1 MKNSLILA
9 GAAALA
15 FTAPV
20 LAQPGKGGGGG
31 NGNGGGK
38 GGGPAAQVQKGGGGG
53 GGPQMRGN
61 GGGGGPKEMRGGG
74 GQQQA
79 RGNGGGGGKQQMR
92 GGGAPQREARGGGGP
107 QEMRGPGKREMR
119 VERQAQRQQQQ
130 RGPVREA
137 RAERGGGKQFKGNGK
152 GDVRIAQDRGPA
164 QYDARYVQRTDRV
177 DGKFFRS
184 DQGYNYVASPA
195 FRTTGLV
202 DGCPPGLAA
211 KGNGCLPPGQAKKLV
226 GGAIP
231 VALGSALLPT
241 YYRNWYPDNDDYYY
255 RTSDDYVYR
264 IDRDRNYVDAY
275 WPLADDWNGAYYVG
289 SAYPQDYLGYYN
301 VPVQYQPWYADNG
314 DDYYRYADG
323 AIYQVDRQGGV
334 IESIVSLLAGGFGVG
349 QQIPAGYDA
358 YNVPYDYRDRYV
370 DNDEHMYRYN
380 DGYIYDVDPTTQIV
394 QAIVETLV

>member
-1 MKNSLILA
+1 MKNGFILA

-31 NGNGGGK
+31 NGNK
-38 GGGPAAQVQKGGGGG
+38 GGGGAPAQVQGGGGG
-53 GGPQMRGN
+53 GGKQARGGGPQQQQARGGGGLQMRGN
-61 GGGGGPKEMRGGG
+61 GGGGGPKQQMRSGG
-74 GQQQA
+74 GQ
-79 RGNGGGGGKQQMR
+79 
-92 GGGAPQREARGGGGP
+92 QREARGGGR
-107 QEMRGPGKREMR
+107 QQQVRGGEQRQVR
-119 VERQAQRQQQQ
+119 VERQQQA

-137 RAERGGGKQFKGNGK
+137 RQERP
-152 GDVRIAQDRGPA
+152 DRGPA
-164 QYDARYVQRTDRV
+164 RIQNGGGNQRVVQDRGRVQQQRGAPVDQRYVQRQDRV
-177 DGKFFRS
+177 DGNFFRT
-184 DQGYNYVASPA
+184 DRGYDYVASPA

-226 GGAIP
+226 GAVFP

-255 RTSDDYVYR
+255 RTSNDYVYR

-349 QQIPAGYDA
+349 QPMPAGYDV
-358 YNVPYDYRDRYV
+358 YNVPYQYRDRYV
-370 DNDEHMYRYN
+370 DNDEHLYRYN

>member
-1 MKNSLILA
+1 MKNISILA

-38 GGGPAAQVQKGGGGG
+38 GGPPAQVQKGGGGG
-53 GGPQMRGN
+53 GPQARGGN
-61 GGGGGPKEMRGGG
+61 GG

-79 RGNGGGGGKQQMR
+79 RGGGG
-92 GGGAPQREARGGGGP
+92 PQREARGGGNGGGP
-107 QEMRGPGKREMR
+107 QRGARGGGGPQMRGPERREVR
-119 VERQAQRQQQQ
+119 VERQAKGPAQ

-137 RAERGGGKQFKGNGK
+137 RQDRGPAQKGNGN
-152 GDVRIAQDRGPA
+152 VRIAQDRGPA
-164 QYDARYVQRTDRV
+164 QFDGRLAQRQERGDRAY
-177 DGKFFRS
+177 FRTE
-184 DQGYNYVASPA
+184 QRQAYLASPT

-226 GGAIP
+226 GAAIP

-241 YYRNWYPDNDDYYY
+241 YYRDWYPDNDDYYY
-255 RTSDDYVYR
+255 RTQDGYVYR
-264 IDRDRNYVDAY
+264 VDRDRNYVDAY

-289 SAYPQDYLGYYN
+289 AAYPQDYLGYYN
-301 VPVQYQPWYADNG
+301 VPVQYQPWYADNN
-314 DDYYRYADG
+314 DYYYRYGDG
-323 AIYQVDRQGGV
+323 AIYQVDRGDGL
-334 IESIVSLLAGGFGVG
+334 IEGIVSLLAGGFGVG
-349 QQIPAGYDA
+349 QPMPAGYDV

-370 DNDEHMYRYN
+370 DNADHMYRYN